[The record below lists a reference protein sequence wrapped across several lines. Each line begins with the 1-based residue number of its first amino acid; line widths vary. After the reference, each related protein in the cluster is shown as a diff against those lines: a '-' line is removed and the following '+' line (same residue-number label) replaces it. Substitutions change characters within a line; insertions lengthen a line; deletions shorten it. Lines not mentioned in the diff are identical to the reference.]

1 MQKRKSDL
9 DYVVMLD
16 QMLDYAKDRRLM
28 KGNGNVYEPIESCPC
43 AYRVLCDYQEYV
55 NKSLKHNP
63 ETYKMLLMHPSRGNG
78 CVKYL
83 QKLNQEERM
92 PQYTVDKNLLSFSN
106 GVLCLSDMRFVPYD
120 VIGKVARHH
129 LDCDYNAST
138 DTPIIDKILK
148 TNFDDEVASMFYAMV
163 GRLFFEVGKHDNWKV
178 MPYLVGVG
186 GTGKSVLLNTITSCF
201 AEDAVGNLSSNL
213 GSANIF
219 DKEVFVGCN
228 MPAEMRRCIPQVS
241 FKRMTSGDQLEIPRK
256 SKKAVFIKWTTP
268 IIIVSNY
275 TPDYTGD
282 NIGRHIVSFRFDVP
296 VPNAERDYGLIAKIM
311 ETGEIGNFIHRALV
325 EYDALRKRIRGDFW
339 TAVPPI
345 MIDWQNRLA
354 VSKNKLH

>member
-1 MQKRKSDL
+1 MHSSEGSVRNVTGSVPVARMGGSGAMHQQYMNFMGDANHWRVPGRSVHLGTGLWCYQSPWWELAKAIITDTSAELILWYGEKLPDAEWLSKCKSGKSDL

-178 MPYLVGVG
+178 KPYL
-186 GTGKSVLLNTITSCF
+186 
-201 AEDAVGNLSSNL
+201 
-213 GSANIF
+213 
-219 DKEVFVGCN
+219 
-228 MPAEMRRCIPQVS
+228 RR
-241 FKRMTSGDQLEIPRK
+241 
-256 SKKAVFIKWTTP
+256 
-268 IIIVSNY
+268 
-275 TPDYTGD
+275 
-282 NIGRHIVSFRFDVP
+282 
-296 VPNAERDYGLIAKIM
+296 IM
-311 ETGEIGNFIHRALV
+311 ETGEIATYHRALV
-325 EYDALRKRIRGDFW
+325 EYDALLKRLSGNFFGF
-339 TAVPPI
+339 TGVPPI

-354 VSKNKLH
+354 VSTNKLH